1 MKKRIKVFF
10 SRKALAN
17 YQETSEFLLNAS
29 KIGETAQ
36 EDSIILCNKGSKR
49 SLLLCWSVWPHV
61 LSHYQVATY
70 MWQHDR
76 VNLGFKFAMVVT
88 KTSTTIYTYIS
99 FLRYALVALYH
110 HRWYFQSKMKSK
122 FLITT
127 KEWKTKQK
135 QIIPIYHPPF

>member
-17 YQETSEFLLNAS
+17 YQETSEFLLTAS

-36 EDSIILCNKGSKR
+36 EDSIILCNKGS
-49 SLLLCWSVWPHV
+49 HV
-61 LSHYQVATY
+61 LFHYQVATY
-70 MWQHDR
+70 MSQHDR

-88 KTSTTIYTYIS
+88 KTSTTIHTYIS

-110 HRWYFQSKMKSK
+110 HR
-122 FLITT
+122 
-127 KEWKTKQK
+127 
-135 QIIPIYHPPF
+135 